1 MLGTN
6 YYFRKIIS
14 MNIFEPG
21 QEKSCQ
27 AIKSNARL
35 FDQLE
40 L

>member
-21 QEKSCQ
+21 EPGQEKSCQ
-27 AIKSNARL
+27 AIKSNAIC
-35 FDQLE
+35 
-40 L
+40 